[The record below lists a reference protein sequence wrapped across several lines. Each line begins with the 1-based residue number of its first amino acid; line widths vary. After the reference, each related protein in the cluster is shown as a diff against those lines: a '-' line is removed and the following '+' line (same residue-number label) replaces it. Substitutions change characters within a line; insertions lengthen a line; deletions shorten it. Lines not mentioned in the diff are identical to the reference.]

1 MAYSTS
7 TLTHRIRNTP
17 PGVLF
22 LASILPALLAPPLL
36 TTGLFVFLKHFHS
49 VWAPTWAVVLLS
61 ILSIPAAFTA
71 QVQYRDYTHRRDA
84 AALGAILPPELECGF
99 GGISTVIRSVRDVAI
114 GYPGQLLSQ
123 RCDETGG
130 EYLWDSCGVE
140 ESDAKVFT
148 CEPQYIKSMLSTQFS
163 SFEKGQSFRDIF
175 SPLLGTGVFASDGA
189 MWKFHRDMTRPFFEK
204 QRISDFDIFD
214 KHVEDA
220 ISQMKA
226 RLREGHAFDFQEL
239 MGRVTLD
246 SASDFLFGHDFKSLA
261 TPLSYPFYLTS
272 SASSASPESASSLAS
287 HDSALAAAPR
297 SFAPAFLAAQD
308 ITAIRIRYT
317 SFWPLAEFWEDQI
330 KAPMR
335 TVEEFLD
342 PILEGVIAKRR
353 EAKAESVPSTPVS
366 GTFPATSKGSGAPEP
381 ETLLEHLIEYTDDVK
396 VLRDELLNIS
406 VAGRDTVT
414 CLTTFT
420 VYMLAEHPDVL
431 AKLRQEILE
440 HVGEKG
446 RPSAEDIKGMKYL
459 RAVLN
464 EVLRLYPPVPL
475 NIRTSVKAVVW
486 PATKPGGKPIYIPPN
501 TMIPYGP
508 IVMHRRK
515 DLWGPDA
522 LEFDPERFIDERLHK
537 YLVPNPFI
545 FLPFNGGPR
554 ICLGQQFAYQEASF
568 ILIRLLQSFSKIE
581 LAPAAQPPDSR
592 VPEDWATEEG
602 DPSGWKRREKVRPK
616 SSLAMFVMGG
626 LWVTMEE

>member
-1 MAYSTS
+1 MVCSSSTS
-7 TLTHRIRNTP
+7 ISTRIRDMP
-17 PGVLF
+17 PGVAF
-22 LASILPALLAPPLL
+22 IASILPALFAPPIFTVGLL
-36 TTGLFVFLKHFHS
+36 IFLQEFHS
-49 VWAPTWAVVLLS
+49 VSVPTWAAIILS
-61 ILSIPAAFTA
+61 ILSIPGALTL
-71 QVQYRDYTHRRDA
+71 QIQYRDYTHRRDA
-84 AALGAILPPELECGF
+84 AALGAVLPPELDSGF
-99 GGISTVIRSVRDVAI
+99 GGISTVLRSVRDVAV
-114 GYPGQLLSQ
+114 GFPGQLLSQ
-123 RCDETGG
+123 RCDEIGSNT
-130 EYLWDSCGVE
+130 CGIRVGW
-140 ESDAKVFT
+140 KNRVFT

-163 SFEKGQSFRDIF
+163 SFEKGKPFRDIF
-175 SPLLGTGVFASDGA
+175 NPLLGTGVFAADGS

-220 ISQMKA
+220 INQMKT
-226 RLREGHAFDFQEL
+226 RLSEGHPLDFQEL
-239 MGRVTLD
+239 IGRVTLD
-246 SASDFLFGHDFKSLA
+246 SASDFLFGHDFQSLA
-261 TPLSYPFYLTS
+261 TPLSYPFYITS
-272 SASSASPESASSLAS
+272 PSADAAKAAS
-287 HDSALAAAPR
+287 DAPK
-297 SFAPAFLAAQD
+297 SFAPAFLEAQD
-308 ITAIRIRYT
+308 ITALRVRYT
-317 SFWPLAEFWEDQI
+317 SFWPLAEFWHDKI
-330 KAPMR
+330 KEPMR
-335 TVEEFLD
+335 TVEQFLD

-353 EAKAESVPSTPVS
+353 EARSTPPS
-366 GTFPATSKGSGAPEP
+366 PITSTSPGIKSSTEP

-420 VYMLAEHPDVL
+420 VYMLAEHPEVL
-431 AKLRQEILE
+431 SKLRQEIFE

-475 NIRTSVKAVVW
+475 NIRTSIKGVVW
-486 PATKPGGKPIYIPPN
+486 PAVRAGEKPIYIPPG

-522 LEFDPERFIDERLHK
+522 LEFDPERFIDARLHK

-568 ILIRLLQSFSKIE
+568 ILIRLLQAFSKIS
-581 LAPAAQPPDSR
+581 LAPNAQPPDSR
-592 VPEDWATEEG
+592 VPDDWKTD
-602 DPSGWKRREKVRPK
+602 DPSGWKRREKIRPK

>member
-49 VWAPTWAVVLLS
+49 VWVPTWFVVLLS

-123 RCDETGG
+123 RCDETGVNTYG
-130 EYLWDSCGVE
+130 IRVGW
-140 ESDAKVFT
+140 KNRVFT

-214 KHVEDA
+214 NHVEDA
-220 ISQMKA
+220 ISQIKA

-272 SASSASPESASSLAS
+272 STSSSASL
-287 HDSALAAAPR
+287 DSAAPR

-353 EAKAESVPSTPVS
+353 EAKAES
-366 GTFPATSKGSGAPEP
+366 GSGAPEP

-581 LAPAAQPPDSR
+581 LSPSAQPPDSR
-592 VPEDWATEEG
+592 VPEDWGTEEG